1 LTDITE
7 GIVPRGAFAQAM
19 QEAEAAAATE
29 QLGAPPEVRARDEQ
43 GRYVAAETPAIEVPA
58 AAPDEVTPPVEAEPE
73 TPAETLLAGKY
84 KTQEELERGYL
95 ELQDLTART
104 GTERGEERALL
115 QAYAERLAVLEAQSA
130 QTPHRQITPD
140 FIEQNPSQAAQL
152 AYEQGDTVALGN
164 AYQQWTLE
172 DPAAAATWVG
182 EKRLQEAQTTWAA
195 EQKAFRDDMESRFAP
210 LQQQNEQASLRDG
223 VLSLPDEVRTF
234 LSDAPTVQALANEFP
249 TLGKD
254 IANGSVSERIN
265 AINALHGIH
274 RGRTADTLNQAVTDV
289 ARTTAEQAQAA
300 RDEAYVAS
308 STASQAETL
317 TWEQQEQAK
326 AVKAFTRAATT
337 WDEAL
342 VIPAKK

>member
-1 LTDITE
+1 MGSEMCI
-7 GIVPRGAFAQAM
+7 
-19 QEAEAAAATE
+19 
-29 QLGAPPEVRARDEQ
+29 RD
-43 GRYVAAETPAIEVPA
+43 R
-58 AAPDEVTPPVEAEPE
+58 
-73 TPAETLLAGKY
+73 
-84 KTQEELERGYL
+84 LERGYL

-289 ARTTAEQAQAA
+289 ARTTAEQAQVA